1 LASHEELTLSLY
13 IAAAQVLRHLADS
26 GEPLL
31 DEDGDGRIRD
41 VLAVGAR
48 ACMRLN
54 EVEYER
60 DRALRD
66 VARLRG
72 VLTEA
77 ADVLAAE
84 RLPTD
89 GGSWPLFELAQ
100 VIHGVL
106 DLPERVEEGSQ

>member
-1 LASHEELTLSLY
+1 MSLY
-13 IAAAQVLRHLADS
+13 IAAAQVLRRLADS
-26 GEPLL
+26 EKPLL
-31 DEDGDGRIRD
+31 DEGGDGGIRD

-48 ACMRLN
+48 ACTRLD

-77 ADVLAAE
+77 AEVLAVE
-84 RLPTD
+84 PLPTD

-100 VIHGVL
+100 VIQSVL
-106 DLPERVEEGSQ
+106 DLSERVEEGSQ

>member
-1 LASHEELTLSLY
+1 MSLY
-13 IAAAQVLRHLADS
+13 IAAAQVLRRLADS
-26 GEPLL
+26 REPLL

-41 VLAVGAR
+41 VLSVGAR
-48 ACMRLN
+48 ACTRLD

-72 VLTEA
+72 VLAEA
-77 ADVLAAE
+77 AEVLAAE
-84 RLPTD
+84 PLPTD

-100 VIHGVL
+100 AIQRIL
-106 DLPERVEEGSQ
+106 DLPDRVEEGSR

>member
-1 LASHEELTLSLY
+1 LASHEEFALSLY
-13 IAAAQVLRHLADS
+13 VAAAQVLRRLADS

-48 ACMRLN
+48 ACTRLD

-66 VARLRG
+66 VAHLRG
-72 VLTEA
+72 VLMEA
-77 ADVLAAE
+77 AEVLAAE
-84 RLPTD
+84 PLPTE

-100 VIHGVL
+100 MIQGVL
-106 DLPERVEEGSQ
+106 AVPERVEEGSQ